1 VIDAALSDRA
11 LRSLAA
17 QFLAEDVGRGD
28 VTTQACVPP
37 TLAVRARVV
46 ARQPLVVAGFAVA
59 RSVFLELD
67 ERVAFEPQVAEGD
80 RVATATTVALVSGPA
95 RAILTGER
103 VALNLLQRLSGI
115 ATLTRSYVDR
125 LQGAR
130 ARIIDTR
137 KTTPGLRM
145 LEKYAVT
152 VGGGHNHRHGLD
164 DGVLIKDNH
173 IAAAGGLRRAIEA
186 ARAAVA
192 HSLKVQ
198 VEVETLAELREAL
211 ALGVE
216 AVLLDNMTPVETA
229 RAVAI
234 VRAAPGGERIAVE
247 SSGGITLESVHRYA
261 EAGVDLISVGA
272 LTHSAPAVDLSLEV
286 VTGP

>member
-1 VIDAALSDRA
+1 VALSERA

-28 VTTQACVPP
+28 VTTQACVPAA
-37 TLAVRARVV
+37 LVVRGRIV
-46 ARQPLVVAGFAVA
+46 ARQPLVVAGLAVA
-59 RSVFLELD
+59 RSVFHELD
-67 ERVAFEPQVAEGD
+67 DQVAFDAHMVDGD
-80 RVATATTVALVSGPA
+80 RVGAGATVALVAGPA

-103 VALNLLQRLSGI
+103 VALNLLQRLSAI

-125 LQGAR
+125 LKGAR

-137 KTTPGLRM
+137 KTTPGLRA

-173 IAAAGGLRRAIEA
+173 IAAAGGLRRAVEA
-186 ARAAVA
+186 ARGAVA
-192 HSLKVQ
+192 HSLKIE
-198 VEVETLAELREAL
+198 VEVESLAELREAL

-216 AVLLDNMTPVETA
+216 AILLDNMTPDETA
-229 RAVAI
+229 RAVAL
-234 VRAAPGGERIAVE
+234 VRAAPGGERIVVE
-247 SSGGITLESVHRYA
+247 SSGGITLETVHRYA

-272 LTHSAPAVDLSLEV
+272 LTHSAPAVDVSLEV
-286 VTGP
+286 DVP